1 MQHRKHNQKKKR
13 PQKKGCV
20 TARAL
25 RRIISYRDA
34 SDKKAMAEVD
44 RLNNTR
50 LGHPD
55 HKDRLM
61 LAFNPILNWL
71 NQVERTWDMDVTDKG
86 VAILYAPDHPS
97 SEKWFQLDSAFIA
110 VADTYELIAIDK
122 SMEDRSAGLRQ
133 VGNKVAAG
141 MMLFQSD
148 IDMARQSI
156 DWMIEV
162 AKELSPLQITDYTS
176 IIATR
181 ALIAQAV

>member
-1 MQHRKHNQKKKR
+1 MQHKKHNQKKR
-13 PQKKGCV
+13 PKKKGCV
-20 TARAL
+20 TARTL
-25 RRIISYRDA
+25 RRIISCRNARDR
-34 SDKKAMAEVD
+34 KATAEID
-44 RLNNTR
+44 RLNNTP

-55 HKDRLM
+55 HNGRLM

-71 NQVERTWDMDVTDKG
+71 NQVEQTCDMDVTNKG

-122 SMEDRSAGLRQ
+122 SMEDQSAGLRQ

-148 IDMARQSI
+148 IEMARQSI
-156 DWMIEV
+156 DWMIKI
-162 AKELSPLQITDYTS
+162 AKGLSPLQITEYTS